1 MGQESYL
8 IRTGVGFDV
17 DRRSGDSA
25 VGFIEGI
32 AETMNTSMMKA
43 SVAGIQERNA
53 KLEKEQTKL
62 EKKNK
67 KALEQRQSD
76 VTKAA
81 KATQEAITAAMP
93 VIPDKKT
100 KKDGTNT
107 KAYNEYLKHMKG
119 MTAANKK
126 FNDRAA
132 KAGIKSMG
140 KAGDPKTAA
149 KFAKQVNP
157 SR

>member
-53 KLEKEQTKL
+53 KLEKEQTERKIEI
-62 EKKNK
+62 EKAEKQFQDVENNIVVSGGNK
-67 KALEQRQSD
+67 AREL
-76 VTKAA
+76 
-81 KATQEAITAAMP
+81 QEEL
-93 VIPDKKT
+93 DKILIAFK
-100 KKDGTNT
+100 
-107 KAYNEYLKHMKG
+107 
-119 MTAANKK
+119 
-126 FNDRAA
+126 DRAHIFNLGHGVLPNTSIKKVEELVNTIRA
-132 KAGIKSMG
+132 K
-140 KAGDPKTAA
+140 
-149 KFAKQVNP
+149 
-157 SR
+157 